1 MAQDFAHKEYIQ
13 QFMTE
18 FEEKPQI
25 AKCYWKQIAEAIL
38 DDVVKHI
45 NKNAD
50 PDEWDEEDVRRAIGS
65 VICERLGI

>member
-1 MAQDFAHKEYIQ
+1 MAQDFARKEYIQ
-13 QFMTE
+13 RFMTE
-18 FEEKPQI
+18 FALKPQI
-25 AKCYWKQIAEAIL
+25 ASYYWEKIADVII

-50 PDEWDEEDVRRAIGS
+50 PNEWDEEDVRRAIGS

>member
-1 MAQDFAHKEYIQ
+1 MVPAFARKEYIQ

-50 PDEWDEEDVRRAIGS
+50 PNEWDEEDVRRAIGS

>member
-1 MAQDFAHKEYIQ
+1 MAQDFARKEYIQ

-50 PDEWDEEDVRRAIGS
+50 PNEWDEEDVRRAIGS

>member
-1 MAQDFAHKEYIQ
+1 MTQDFARKEYIQ

-38 DDVVKHI
+38 NDVVKHI

-50 PDEWDEEDVRRAIGS
+50 PNEWDEEDVRRAIGS